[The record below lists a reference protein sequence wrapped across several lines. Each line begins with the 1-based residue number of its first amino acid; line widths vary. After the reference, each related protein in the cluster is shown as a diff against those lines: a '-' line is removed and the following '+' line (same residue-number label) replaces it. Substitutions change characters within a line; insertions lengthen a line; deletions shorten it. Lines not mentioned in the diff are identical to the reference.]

1 MTKFH
6 DRLNHNKTRF
16 EELNSETVV
25 VQYADTEFPVD
36 ASPIYKRPYTLVN
49 MGATDQIERLWWAI
63 SLDQLQVPGDTPIP
77 FLPDSSMKILR
88 DREDGTVETY
98 SVIIEDPQEP
108 CYRYTSAV
116 RDRVIVCTVL
126 ESVE

>member
-6 DRLNHNKTRF
+6 NRLNHNKTRF
-16 EELNSETVV
+16 EELNSENII
-25 VQYADTEFPVD
+25 VQYADTEFSVT

-63 SLDQLQVPGDTPIP
+63 SLSQLEIPEDPPVP

-88 DREDGTVETY
+88 EREDGTVETY
-98 SVIIEDPQEP
+98 VVIIEDPQEP